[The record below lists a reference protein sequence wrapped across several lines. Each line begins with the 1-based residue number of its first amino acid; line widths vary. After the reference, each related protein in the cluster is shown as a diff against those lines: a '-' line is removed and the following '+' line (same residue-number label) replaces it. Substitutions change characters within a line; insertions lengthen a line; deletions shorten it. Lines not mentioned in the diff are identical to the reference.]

1 MAKSYAIDAIFRII
15 DGASAPMK
23 KIQSLSDVVSN
34 KFMASTA
41 AANKRLQ
48 AIGSGIKTV
57 GKLAVG
63 AAVAGTAAL
72 ITKAIPEAKELE
84 QNIGG
89 VAAVFGELADQIEN
103 KANKAFANMGMS
115 ASDYMATANKMGS
128 LFQGSGLSQARAMEL
143 STKAM
148 QRAADVAS
156 VMGIETSMAMES
168 IAGAA
173 KGNFT
178 MMDNLGVAMNATTL
192 QAYAL
197 EKGIN
202 FKWNVASNA
211 EKAELAMQMFFEK
224 TEQYAGN
231 FARESRE
238 TFSGAFGAM
247 SAAFKNVLGN
257 MALGRDIKPAL
268 ASLGETIGSFAK
280 NLVPMVVNT
289 VKAIPDFFKAMV
301 PEIKKAWNDAA
312 DEIGGPV
319 GGLMS
324 KISKLLDTIWS
335 LRKPIIVISG
345 LVLAWKTGM
354 TAFVAVMGVAKGAMA
369 AWNTVV
375 GIAKG
380 VQLAHAAAVTGSSVA
395 IAGQGTSVVAAKVGM
410 ALYTAAT
417 TAATGVTT
425 AFSTAAG
432 VLNSVFV
439 ASPIGLIVTT
449 ITALV
454 GVTAACVTHWE
465 EWGSLV
471 INLLGPIG
479 SLISMIK
486 AIADSWDLVTA
497 AFKNNGI
504 LAGLRSISAAL
515 VKGILEPLIALFD
528 WLSGLPWVG
537 EYIGNAADKMREWQA
552 NATAWQEAAA
562 APAATS
568 EVAPISLAERA
579 IYNSERII
587 NESNMTISLDKG
599 LTGTVFGKAPG
610 FSVNAF
616 RSGAWENIQI
626 QK

>member
-103 KANKAFANMGMS
+103 KANKAFANMGLS

-197 EKGIN
+197 EKGVN
-202 FKWNVASNA
+202 FTWNTASNA
-211 EKAELAMQMFFEK
+211 EKAELAMQMFFER

-335 LRKPIIVISG
+335 LRKPIVVISG

-432 VLNSVFV
+432 FLNSVFV

-497 AFKNNGI
+497 AFQNNGI
-504 LAGLRSISAAL
+504 LAGLRSISGAL
-515 VKGILEPLIALFD
+515 VRGILEPLIALFD

-599 LTGTVFGKAPG
+599 LTGTVSGKAPG

>member
-15 DGASAPMK
+15 DGATAPMK

-48 AIGSGIKTV
+48 AIGSGIKTA

-72 ITKAIPEAKELE
+72 VTKAIPEAKELE

-103 KANKAFANMGMS
+103 KANKAFANMGLS

-197 EKGIN
+197 EKGVN
-202 FKWNVASNA
+202 FTWKTASNA
-211 EKAELAMQMFFEK
+211 EKAELAMQMFFER

-247 SAAFKNVLGN
+247 NAAFKNVLGN

-268 ASLGETIGSFAK
+268 TSLGETIGSFAK
-280 NLVPMVVNT
+280 NLVPMVVNA
-289 VKAIPDFFKAMV
+289 VKAIPDFFRAMV
-301 PEIKKAWNDAA
+301 PEIKNAWNDAA

-319 GGLMS
+319 GKLMKKTSGLA
-324 KISKLLDTIWS
+324 DTIWK
-335 LRKPIIVISG
+335 LKNPILVVSG

-354 TAFVAVMGVAKGAMA
+354 TAFVAVMGVAKGVMA
-369 AWNTVV
+369 AWNAVV

-380 VQLAHAAAVTGSSVA
+380 VQIAHAAAVTGANVA
-395 IAGQGTSVVAAKVGM
+395 IAGQGASVVAAKVGM
-410 ALYTAAT
+410 ALYS
-417 TAATGVTT
+417 AATGVATAAT
-425 AFSTAAG
+425 SAFSAVVGFLNAA
-432 VLNSVFV
+432 FV
-439 ASPIGLIVTT
+439 ASPIGWIV
-449 ITALV
+449 IAIGALV
-454 GVTAACVTHWE
+454 AGVAACVTHWE
-465 EWGSLV
+465 SWGKVV
-471 INLLGPIG
+471 INLLGPLG
-479 SLISMIK
+479 SVVSIIMEIIDRWDVLK
-486 AIADSWDLVTA
+486 ASFADGG
-497 AFKNNGI
+497 FMNG
-504 LAGLRSISAAL
+504 LKAL
-515 VKGILEPLIALFD
+515 GGTIVSGILEPLIALMET
-528 WLSGLPWVG
+528 LGKIPGVG
-537 EYIGNAADKMREWQA
+537 KPFAAAADKMKGWQDSA
-552 NATAWQEAAA
+552 LSWGVSENA
-562 APAATS
+562 PS
-568 EVAPISLAERA
+568 SVAPVTQAEQMS
-579 IYNSERII
+579 YSKELVY

-599 LTGTVFGKAPG
+599 LTGTVSGKAPG
-610 FSVNAF
+610 ITVNTTK
-616 RSGAWENIQI
+616 SGAWAGVGSF
-626 QK
+626 

>member
-197 EKGIN
+197 EKGVN
-202 FKWNVASNA
+202 FTWKTASNA
-211 EKAELAMQMFFEK
+211 EKAELAMQMFFER

-257 MALGRDIKPAL
+257 MALGRDIKPSL
-268 ASLGETIGSFAK
+268 TSLGETIGSFAK

-289 VKAIPDFFKAMV
+289 VKAIPDFFRAMV
-301 PEIKKAWNDAA
+301 PEIKNAWNDAA

-319 GGLMS
+319 GKLMS
-324 KISKLLDTIWS
+324 MTSGLADIIWKL
-335 LRKPIIVISG
+335 RNPILVVSG
-345 LVLAWKTGM
+345 LVLAWKVGM
-354 TAFVAVMGVAKGAMA
+354 TAFVAVMGVAKGVEA

-375 GIAKG
+375 AIANG
-380 VQLAHAAAVTGSSVA
+380 VQIAHGAAVYGSSVA
-395 IAGQGTSVVAAKVGM
+395 IAGQGATVVAAKVGM

-417 TAATGVTT
+417 KVATGATAACSKAVG
-425 AFSTAAG
+425 FLNAA
-432 VLNSVFV
+432 FV
-439 ASPIGLIVTT
+439 ASPIGWIV
-449 ITALV
+449 IAIGALV
-454 GVTAACVTHWE
+454 AGVVACVTHWE
-465 EWGSLV
+465 SWGKVV
-471 INLLGPIG
+471 INLLGPLG
-479 SLISMIK
+479 SVFSVIMEIIDRWEVLKASFADGGFLNGLKALGGTIVSGILSPLISLMETLGKIPGVGK
-486 AIADSWDLVTA
+486 PFA
-497 AFKNNGI
+497 A
-504 LAGLRSISAAL
+504 
-515 VKGILEPLIALFD
+515 
-528 WLSGLPWVG
+528 
-537 EYIGNAADKMREWQA
+537 AADKMKGWQDSA
-552 NATAWQEAAA
+552 LSWGVSENA
-562 APAATS
+562 PS
-568 EVAPISLAERA
+568 SVAPVTQAEQMS
-579 IYNSERII
+579 YSKELVY

-599 LTGTVFGKAPG
+599 LTGTVSGKAPG
-610 FSVNAF
+610 ITVNTTK
-616 RSGAWENIQI
+616 SGAWAGVGSF
-626 QK
+626 

>member
-48 AIGSGIKTV
+48 AIGSGIKTA

-63 AAVAGTAAL
+63 AVVAGAAAL
-72 ITKAIPEAKELE
+72 VTKAIPEAKELE

-103 KANKAFANMGMS
+103 KANKAFANMGLS

-178 MMDNLGVAMNATTL
+178 MMDNLGVAMNVTTL

-197 EKGIN
+197 EKGVN
-202 FKWNVASNA
+202 FTWNTASNA
-211 EKAELAMQMFFEK
+211 EKAELAMQMFFER

-268 ASLGETIGSFAK
+268 TSLGETIGSFAK

-504 LAGLRSISAAL
+504 LAGLRSISGAL
-515 VKGILEPLIALFD
+515 TKGILEPLIALFD

-552 NATAWQEAAA
+552 NATSWQEAYA

-579 IYNSERII
+579 IYNSERIV

-599 LTGTVFGKAPG
+599 LTGTVSGKAPG